1 MLFAVFTASFLPS
14 ILVPLTCLVFP
25 AVGMAAFFL
34 YIERE
39 DSPTG

>member
-1 MLFAVFTASFLPS
+1 MAASFVPA

-25 AVGMAAFFL
+25 ALTFAFMLL

-39 DSPTG
+39 EIG

>member
-1 MLFAVFTASFLPS
+1 MAASFVPS

-25 AVGMAAFFL
+25 ALTFAFMLL

-39 DSPTG
+39 EIG